1 VRRPVGNDVVNLR
14 VALGNSVVFNGTT
27 KDVAS
32 GTQREQTRVGVQT
45 RELNALDWEKV
56 RATTS
61 NVVDYSFT
69 SAPVDWRAGRGRWD
83 VSERWTCSPQW
94 GFFAGSDSVA
104 PTLWSR
110 FATRGDW
117 TMEAYLATPM
127 DVTRGE
133 RSPTDL
139 NLTVEGDGRDL
150 ASGYSFL
157 FGANGRIL
165 NRVLRGD
172 RIVQEKAFEAIGSN
186 THQDWFYVRL
196 ERRRVGN
203 ALHFRYSINGQ
214 EVWKYTDEQPLKDAL
229 DQPRHLAFWTYNGG
243 LSIARVRLWHS
254 GLQEGSDSS
263 TGREY
268 SDQAPSY
275 MNALGAWNL
284 RNDGRKQSE
293 GLRPVTDGGHDALR
307 ITNPQSGGDWS
318 LFVTQQPFD
327 ATAHPVLQWNYRV
340 PEDVFV
346 NLYAKVGGTWR
357 EITFTGDAAR
367 LEQRTSANLKPQ
379 ATIIGTLP
387 VVMTP
392 GTVPSLG
399 VVESVAA
406 DGKWH
411 SARFNLLDAL
421 KAAGLSTHV
430 EALAFSAP
438 DHSYLRAGIG
448 GNHMGATYWL
458 SNFQAPRASTRSAA
472 APTLQ

>member
-1 VRRPVGNDVVNLR
+1 L
-14 VALGNSVVFNGTT
+14 
-27 KDVAS
+27 K
-32 GTQREQTRVGVQT
+32 
-45 RELNALDWEKV
+45 
-56 RATTS
+56 
-61 NVVDYSFT
+61 
-69 SAPVDWRAGRGRWD
+69 
-83 VSERWTCSPQW
+83 
-94 GFFAGSDSVA
+94 
-104 PTLWSR
+104 
-110 FATRGDW
+110 
-117 TMEAYLATPM
+117 
-127 DVTRGE
+127 
-133 RSPTDL
+133 
-139 NLTVEGDGRDL
+139 GDGRDL

-327 ATAHPVLQWNYRV
+327 ATMHPVLQWNYRV

-357 EITFTGDAAR
+357 EITFSGDAAR
-367 LEQRTSANLKPQ
+367 LAQRSGADTNAEAKVI
-379 ATIIGTLP
+379 ATR
-387 VVMTP
+387 
-392 GTVPSLG
+392 TVPSLG
-399 VVESVAA
+399 MVGDVMA
-406 DGKWH
+406 DSKWH

-421 KAAGLSTHV
+421 KAAGLSTQV

-438 DHSYLRAGIG
+438 DHGYLRAGIG
-448 GNHMGATYWL
+448 GNHSGATYWL
-458 SNFQAPRASTRSAA
+458 SNFQAPRAGTLSASTR
-472 APTLQ
+472 